1 MAKPKELTQAQRLD
15 AARKD
20 IHKLAAAAAAA
31 AANDPVALR
40 ELPPAYR
47 TVAGA
52 FQTKV
57 AAMCIAAAE
66 VEALAMQL
74 CTAWADCLNAQDG
87 GFLQ

>member
-1 MAKPKELTQAQRLD
+1 MTEKTNVERID
-15 AARKD
+15 IARRN

-31 AANDPVALR
+31 AAAVNDPVALK

-47 TVAGA
+47 TIAGA
-52 FQTKV
+52 FQTKI

-66 VEALAMQL
+66 VEALATQL